1 MTVQIPASKVRAESL
16 HAAARA
22 TSQGLVSQAE
32 LDAIFAA
39 PVITP
44 AERTAAR
51 AIVNRLQTQLNEPT
65 LASGRQQAAAA
76 LVDCLNG
83 ELAATPRVEV
93 AHAALRAGAID
104 QAMYAKVTAREVG
117 LLTRVALFRRVLVEE
132 KALGRSPSSAA
143 AAGTKDTDR
152 AAAME
157 RLAHHRALAESL
169 GSSFDDAV
177 SSLANRAAATTA
189 ASVVGASML
198 TTLAV
203 LCQPD
208 PAGVAG
214 LQALPIFVSGAVTA
228 CLASAA
234 SLFISE
240 GVARR
245 GT

>member
-1 MTVQIPASKVRAESL
+1 MTVQLPTSKVRAESL
-16 HAAARA
+16 QAASRA
-22 TSQGLVSQAE
+22 VAQGLVSQAE

-51 AIVNRLQTQLNEPT
+51 AVVNRLQTQLNEPT
-65 LASGRQQAAAA
+65 LASSRQQAAAA

-83 ELAATPRVEV
+83 ELAAAPRVEV
-93 AHAALRAGAID
+93 AQAALRAGAID
-104 QAMYAKVTAREVG
+104 QAMCAKLIGREVG
-117 LLTRVALFRRVLVEE
+117 LLTRVALFRRVLLDE

-143 AAGTKDTDR
+143 AAGTTDSDR
-152 AAAME
+152 AATIE

-169 GSSFDDAV
+169 GSTFDDAV
-177 SSLANRAAATTA
+177 SSLANRVAATTA
-189 ASVVGASML
+189 ASVVGVSML

-214 LQALPIFVSGAVTA
+214 LQALPIFMSGAVTA

-234 SLFISE
+234 SLFVSE
-240 GVARR
+240 SVARR